1 MRTSIERQLREYAE
15 NGFVVLEG
23 ALSKAG
29 LAAIRERLDAY
40 LAVCPNGR
48 NGFEGERTK
57 RVYSLV
63 ARGALFARTVEHPA
77 VLALMDRLLAPNYL
91 FTAGQAICSGSGE
104 DGAAAPF

>member
-29 LAAIRERLDAY
+29 LAAIREWLDAY

-48 NGFEGERTK
+48 ATR
-57 RVYSLV
+57 
-63 ARGALFARTVEHPA
+63 
-77 VLALMDRLLAPNYL
+77 
-91 FTAGQAICSGSGE
+91 
-104 DGAAAPF
+104 